1 MTEKS
6 EQPQPEEGMGAME
19 EACFQIIA
27 SVGTAKSLF
36 IEAIGQAKAGKFD
49 EARASIEEG
58 DKIFVEGHG
67 VHLSLLQQD
76 AAGSMVEWRK
86 LPRRGKA
93 CRTGRAL
100 DRRLPGEARRS
111 RHRRF
116 RCAGQLHGFRRLR
129 NQVFL
134 RRRHLREDGLA
145 GGRRRKDDRR
155 PGPGLRPRRG
165 LCQR

>member
-6 EQPQPEEGMGAME
+6 EQPQPEEDMGAME

-76 AAGSMVEWRK
+76 AAGVGSTNVPLLLVHSEDQLMQAE
-86 LPRRGKA
+86 
-93 CRTGRAL
+93 T
-100 DRRLPGEARRS
+100 
-111 RHRRF
+111 F
-116 RCAGQLHGFRRLR
+116 RI
-129 NQVFL
+129 
-134 RRRHLREDGLA
+134 LA
-145 GGRRRKDDRR
+145 NEFIDLYEKVLG
-155 PGPGLRPRRG
+155 
-165 LCQR
+165 